1 MTIKSNNQ
9 KKYLNMSLL
18 NKRTRESQ
26 TKITDTMKP
35 AKVPSKEVSKEFI
48 YTHTNAFV
56 NPKEIRV
63 KVIASPTVEVI
74 FQDHV
79 KVIFAGVQHSG
90 FQPFKTFP
98 NNNTQKQNLT
108 VYFAPFS
115 NKAAEVLTL
124 INDIYDA
131 AARHLVD
138 LLGELGVSSGV
149 TPQDGTWTDQVGVQ
163 RLTMTLM
170 NSPLQIVHRHARNK
184 PNFIPLEVAKNDYAN
199 ILRAS
204 KEADVIE
211 EISNGVCTDVEDG
224 EKIFFTPNIL
234 RYIAG
239 MEKLISEG
247 FQEPEGFS
255 GSYFPDDLINVECA
269 LLGGKVYV
277 NKEGASIAKPNY
289 LLTKI
294 RVIMDGEKKNQ
305 DNAKWCVAFRRRGES
320 TDELSFSENNM

>member
-1 MTIKSNNQ
+1 MS
-9 KKYLNMSLL
+9 SLL
-18 NKRTRESQ
+18 KRTRDSQ

-35 AKVPSKEVSKEFI
+35 AKITAKEVSKEFI

-108 VYFAPFS
+108 LYFPPFAT
-115 NKAAEVLTL
+115 NANGVLTL
-124 INDIYDA
+124 INEIYELA
-131 AARHLVD
+131 AKHLVEMMD
-138 LLGELGVSSGV
+138 ELGLTQGI
-149 TPQDGTWTDQVGVQ
+149 TPQDGTWTDNVGVT
-163 RLTMTLM
+163 RLTLTLM
-170 NSPLQIVHRHARNK
+170 NSPLQIVHRHVGK
-184 PNFIPLEVAKNDYAN
+184 PPNFMPLELAKNEYAN
-199 ILRAS
+199 ILRAL
-204 KEADVIE
+204 KDTDIME
-211 EISNGVCTDVEDG
+211 EVSNGVCTADPNG

-239 MEKLISEG
+239 IEKLISEG
-247 FQEPEGFS
+247 FNEAEGFS
-255 GSYFPDDLINVECA
+255 GAYFPDDLINIECA
-269 LLGGKVYV
+269 LLGGKAYV
-277 NKEGASIAKPNY
+277 NKEGATITKPNY
-289 LLTKI
+289 LMTKI

-305 DNAKWCVAFRRRGES
+305 DNAKWCVAFRKRGES